1 MKTSD
6 EAATIKLKRRAE
18 EDRLAADIIEECRVQ
33 LMLRFRFLD
42 LALWRMELSP
52 MRVDSRYPLATDG
65 GKVHYDPMRVI
76 GRFQDSF
83 DEAVR
88 DYLHLVM
95 HCIFRHPFNE
105 EHGNAEAWSLTCD
118 IVVENAAMDLC
129 GSRFSSA
136 EDKARRQA
144 LAEIRLVAGSLL
156 PAKVYQ
162 VVKGLVQTPDG
173 QNFHGMGR
181 STLNEWRALF
191 ERDDHG
197 VWPVNNE
204 GGGTYHDP
212 DSDEEVS
219 EDNDQPDF
227 QSDSIQTNA
236 FDDGSSQAG
245 GEEQGSPADAAEG
258 SSEPD
263 NAEDA
268 ESGTDELPSED
279 AEDSSDDGEGG
290 EEKHERESESDRDF
304 DRQDEARQD
313 ERDWEEIAKQI
324 EMSLETFAREWGE
337 EAGSLL
343 ANLAFANRRRYDY
356 DDFLRQFMAVSEH
369 MRINM
374 DEFDYVYYTFGLDT
388 YGNMPLIEPLE
399 YKETQAIRD
408 FVIAVDTSESVRGE
422 LVKSFVEHTFSM
434 LKSSED
440 SLREVDVHVIQ
451 CDSRVQSDLRIR
463 DAADVDRMMEGFQV
477 RGFGGTDFRP
487 VFDYVEM
494 LRRRGELADLKGLI
508 YFTDGLGQFPEKAP
522 GYDVAFVFV
531 EDEGRDTAPV
541 PPWAMKLVLTS
552 DEVEKTTR
560 GSAAARAKSGI
571 QSANASKEGER

>member
-42 LALWRMELSP
+42 LALWRMDLSP

-83 DEAVR
+83 EEAVR

-105 EHGNAEAWSLTCD
+105 ERGNAEAWSLTCD

-129 GSRFSSA
+129 GSRFASA

-204 GGGTYHDP
+204 GGGTFHDP

-236 FDDGSSQAG
+236 LDDGSSQAG
-245 GEEQGSPADAAEG
+245 GQEQGSSADAAEG
-258 SSEPD
+258 ASEPD
-263 NAEDA
+263 EAEGA
-268 ESGTDELPSED
+268 ESGADEPPSED
-279 AEDSSDDGEGG
+279 AEESSDDGERSGDQ
-290 EEKHERESESDRDF
+290 RESDSGRDF
-304 DRQDEARQD
+304 DLQDEARED

-356 DDFLRQFMAVSEH
+356 DDFLRQFMAVSERL
-369 MRINM
+369 RINM

-408 FVIAVDTSESVRGE
+408 FVIAVDTSESVRGD

-463 DAADVDRMMEGFQV
+463 DASDVDRMMEGFQV

-522 GYDVAFVFV
+522 DYDVAFVFV

-560 GSAAARAKSGI
+560 DSEAARVRSGI

>member
-118 IVVENAAMDLC
+118 IVVENAVMDLC

-156 PAKVYQ
+156 PARVYQ

-263 NAEDA
+263 DAEDV

-290 EEKHERESESDRDF
+290 EEKHEGESEPDRDY

-356 DDFLRQFMAVSEH
+356 DDFLRQFMAVSER

-399 YKETQAIRD
+399 YKETQVIRD